1 MVEAGLIIQ
10 RREYFIIGVNDQLK
24 KIMII
29 YADSGAG
36 HRRAAEALYQV
47 VTAYYPA
54 AQVRLFDALQYTT
67 AVFRRNY
74 PRTYLYMVNHCP
86 WLWGS
91 FYHMLDNGRVD
102 RISRAFRRQT
112 NAQHCRKLERYLL
125 HEQPDLVLTTHFLPN
140 EIITHLKR
148 RHGFRTFL
156 ATCITDY
163 YPHIFW
169 RDSGVDLYFT
179 PHAELTPCLIEM
191 GIPAERIRTLGIPI
205 APIFG
210 QPGDRAGLRQ
220 KLGLDGRMTV
230 LITSGGF
237 GVGPVQDLVMELDR
251 VAKPLQILVIC
262 GKNPRLQAELTERT
276 ARAHQSFKIYGFVDN
291 MHELMEAS
299 DVMISKSG
307 GLTVTEA
314 LAKGLPLLV
323 LHPIPGQEAG
333 NCAFLVRHGAG
344 IQVKDADQAREVLE
358 RLLEHPAEL
367 ASLRE
372 NMRQLGRPNAARD
385 ILAAIQREKQSLH
398 SGGGNYSN

>member
-1 MVEAGLIIQ
+1 M
-10 RREYFIIGVNDQLK
+10 NDQLK

-47 VTAYYPA
+47 VTADYPA
-54 AQVRLFDALQYTT
+54 AQVQLFDALQYTT
-67 AVFRRNY
+67 AVFRQSY

-102 RISRAFRRQT
+102 RFARAFRRQT
-112 NAQHCRKLERYLL
+112 NAQHCRKLEKYLL
-125 HEQPDLVLTTHFLPN
+125 QEQPDLVLTTHFLPN

-169 RDSGVDLYFT
+169 RDRGVDLYFT
-179 PHAELTPCLIEM
+179 PHEELTPCLIRM

-205 APIFG
+205 VPAFSRPA
-210 QPGDRAGLRQ
+210 DRNALRR
-220 KLGLDGRMTV
+220 KFHLADDRLTV
-230 LITSGGF
+230 LIASGGF
-237 GVGPVQDLVMELDR
+237 GVGPVEDLVVELDR
-251 VAKPLQILVIC
+251 VEKPLQVLVIC
-262 GKNPRLQAELTERT
+262 GKNPRLQEELTRLT
-276 ARAHQSFKIYGFVDN
+276 QGARQQFQIYGFVDN

-299 DVMISKSG
+299 DLMISKSG

-314 LAKGLPLLV
+314 MAKGLPLLV
-323 LHPIPGQEAG
+323 LNPIPGQETG
-333 NCAFLVRHGAG
+333 NCQFLLRHGAG
-344 IQVKDADQAREVLE
+344 LRVKDPAQAREVLE
-358 RLLEHPAEL
+358 SLLDHPEQL
-367 ASLRE
+367 AGMRE
-372 NMRQLGRPNAARD
+372 NMRKLGRPDAARE
-385 ILAAIQREKQSLH
+385 ILSAIATEFPKER
-398 SGGGNYSN
+398 